1 MMSVTIT
8 DNSKEFLKEFDAAM
22 IKALTEI
29 GLTAEKYAKETI
41 TEAGAIDTGRLRNSI
56 TFAISGQAANI
67 STYQGMHGEEGVPY
81 SGTAPQGDGH
91 DVYIGSNLSY
101 ALGIETGQHRRA
113 GGVHFLRNAA
123 TQHSDEYKQI
133 VLDELKG

>member
-1 MMSVTIT
+1 
-8 DNSKEFLKEFDAAM
+8 M

-56 TFAISGQAANI
+56 TFAISGQAPHIQSYTA
-67 STYQGMHGEEGVPY
+67 SKGQEGGSY
-81 SGTAPQGDGH
+81 SGAAPNGDGH
-91 DVYIGSNLSY
+91 DVYIGTNVVY
-101 ALGIETGQHRRA
+101 AEGIETGTHRRA
-113 GGVHFLRNAA
+113 GAVHFLRNAA